1 MIILLY
7 KRKKIIKRRLLKMKA
22 TKVTH
27 FGIARKIVAN
37 MTAESWETIPHISY
51 IYEPEVSDFLNVV
64 KELNASGKFPVKI
77 TVNTIVLKA
86 LAEAFKA
93 APQLNAHIKFNRK
106 LVRGEV
112 TQWDEI
118 HAGMTW
124 ILPNGE
130 MMTINLHDIG
140 NKSLVELTEYIA
152 DVSRKIGNT
161 DLTEVM
167 FSVSF
172 NDTIEKL
179 KRGHILQAILRL
191 FGAKT
196 GKHKIKTL
204 SGQAKKDYYAIPES
218 DRLTAADIKQG
229 TVTVSNI
236 GSVTR
241 GIPGRVALL
250 SIIPPQI
257 FVACIGSIMK
267 KPVVKQDENGNDV
280 IVIGNE
286 MPIDLVFDH
295 RAVDFGDLVPFIQ
308 RLEDIFKNPE
318 QMYNW

>member
-1 MIILLY
+1 
-7 KRKKIIKRRLLKMKA
+7 MKA
-22 TKVTH
+22 TKVTE
-27 FGIARKIVAN
+27 FGIQRKIVAN
-37 MTAESWETIPHISY
+37 MTSESWETIPHISY
-51 IYEPEVSDFLNVV
+51 IYEPEISRFLEVV

-77 TVNTIVLKA
+77 TINTIMLKA
-86 LAEAFKA
+86 LSEAFKA

-106 LVRGEV
+106 LVRGTITEF
-112 TQWDEI
+112 DEI
-118 HAGMTW
+118 HASMTW

-152 DVSRKIGNT
+152 DVGRRIGNT

-167 FSVSF
+167 FSVSLQ
-172 NDTIEKL
+172 DTLEKL
-179 KRGHILQAILRL
+179 KKGKLMNAIYRL
-191 FGAKT
+191 IGSKT
-196 GKHKIKTL
+196 GKNKVKTL
-204 SGQAKKDYYAIPES
+204 SGQAKKDYYAIPEK
-218 DRLTAADIKQG
+218 DRLTKEDIKQG
-229 TVTVSNI
+229 TVTISNI

-241 GIPGRVALL
+241 NIPGRVAML

-257 FVACIGSIMK
+257 FVCCMGSIIK
-267 KPVVKQDENGNDV
+267 KPVVKQDENGND
-280 IVIGNE
+280 IIAIGNE
-286 MPIDLVFDH
+286 LPIDLVFDH

>member
-1 MIILLY
+1 M
-7 KRKKIIKRRLLKMKA
+7 KPIKVK
-22 TKVTH
+22 H

-37 MTAESWETIPHISY
+37 MTSESWETIPHTSF

-77 TVNTIVLKA
+77 TINTIMLKA

-106 LVRGEV
+106 LVRGVV
-112 TQWDEI
+112 TEWDEI

-152 DVSRKIGNT
+152 DVGRKINNT

-179 KRGHILQAILRL
+179 KKGKIKQAVLRL

-204 SGQAKKDYYAIPES
+204 SGKAKKDYYAIPET
-218 DRLTAADIKQG
+218 DRLTAYDIKQG
-229 TVTVSNI
+229 TVTISNI
-236 GSVTR
+236 GSLIR
-241 GIPGRVALL
+241 GINGRVALL
-250 SIIPPQI
+250 SIIPPQV
-257 FVACIGSIMK
+257 FVCCIGSIMK
-267 KPVVKQDENGNDV
+267 KPVIKQDENGNDI
-280 IVIGNE
+280 IVPGNE
-286 MPIDLVFDH
+286 LPIDLVFDH
-295 RAVDFGDLVPFIQ
+295 RAVDFGEVVPFIE
-308 RLEDIFKNPE
+308 RLEDIFRNPN

>member
-1 MIILLY
+1 
-7 KRKKIIKRRLLKMKA
+7 MKA

-27 FGIARKIVAN
+27 FGIQRKIVAN

-51 IYEPEVSDFLNVV
+51 IYKPEVTDFLKIV
-64 KELNASGKFPVKI
+64 KELNDSGKFPVKI
-77 TVNTIVLKA
+77 TVNTIMLKA
-86 LAEAFKA
+86 LAEAFIA
-93 APQLNAHIKFNRK
+93 APQLNAHIKFDRK
-106 LVRGEV
+106 LVRGEI
-112 TQWDEI
+112 TEYDEI

-152 DVSRKIGNT
+152 DVSRRIGNT

-167 FSVSF
+167 FSVSM

-179 KRGHILQAILRL
+179 KKGKISNVINRL
-191 FGAKT
+191 IGAKT

-204 SGQAKKDYYAIPES
+204 SGKAKKEYYAIPES

-236 GSVTR
+236 GSITR
-241 GIPGRVALL
+241 GINGHACLL

-257 FVACIGSIMK
+257 FVVCIGAAIK
-267 KPVVKQDENGNDV
+267 TPVVKQDENGNDI
-280 IVIGNE
+280 IVVGQE
-286 MPIDLVFDH
+286 MPINMVFDH
-295 RAVDFGDLVPFIQ
+295 RAVDFGDLVPFIK
-308 RLEDIFKNPE
+308 RLEDIFHNPE

>member
-1 MIILLY
+1 
-7 KRKKIIKRRLLKMKA
+7 MKA

-27 FGIARKIVAN
+27 FGIQRKIVAN

-51 IYEPEVSDFLNVV
+51 IYEPEVSNFLEVV
-64 KELNASGKFPVKI
+64 KELNESGKFPVKI
-77 TVNTIVLKA
+77 TVNTIMLKA
-86 LAEAFKA
+86 LTEAFKA
-93 APQLNAHIKFNRK
+93 APQLNAHIKFDRK
-106 LVRGEV
+106 LVRGEIV
-112 TQWDEI
+112 EWDEI

-140 NKSLVELTEYIA
+140 NKNLVELTEYIA
-152 DVSRKIGNT
+152 DVGRRIGNT

-179 KRGHILQAILRL
+179 KKGKIKQAILRL
-191 FGAKT
+191 IGAKT
-196 GKHKIKTL
+196 GKYKIKTL
-204 SGQAKKDYYAIPES
+204 SGKAKKDYYAIPES
-218 DRLTAADIKQG
+218 DRLTANDIKQG
-229 TVTVSNI
+229 TVTISNI
-236 GSVTR
+236 GSITR
-241 GIPGRVALL
+241 GIPGHAALL

-257 FVACIGSIMK
+257 FVVCIGSAIK
-267 KPVVKQDENGNDV
+267 KPVVKQDENGNDI
-280 IVIGNE
+280 IVVGQE

-295 RAVDFGDLVPFIQ
+295 RAVDFGDLVPFIK

>member
-1 MIILLY
+1 
-7 KRKKIIKRRLLKMKA
+7 MKP
-22 TKVTH
+22 TKVKH

-37 MTAESWETIPHISY
+37 MTSESWETIPHTSY
-51 IYEPEVSDFLNVV
+51 IYEPEVTNFMNVV
-64 KELNASGKFPVKI
+64 KDMNASGKFPVKL
-77 TVNTIVLKA
+77 TVNTVMLKA

-106 LVRGEV
+106 LVRGVV
-112 TQWDEI
+112 TEWDEI

-140 NKSLVELTEYIA
+140 NKSLVELAEYIA

-161 DLTEVM
+161 DMTEVM
-167 FSVSF
+167 FEVSL
-172 NDTIEKL
+172 NDTLEKL
-179 KRGHILQAILRL
+179 KKGKVMNAIYRL

-204 SGQAKKDYYAIPES
+204 SGQAKKDYYSIPET
-218 DRLTAADIKQG
+218 DRLTKYDIKQG
-229 TVTVSNI
+229 TVTISNV
-236 GSVTR
+236 GTLTR
-241 GIPGRVALL
+241 GVNGRVALL
-250 SIIPPQI
+250 SIIPPQV
-257 FVACIGSIMK
+257 FVCCMGSIMK

-286 MPIDLVFDH
+286 LPIDLVFDH
-295 RAVDFGDLVPFIQ
+295 RAVDFGEVVPFIN
-308 RLEDIFKNPE
+308 RLEDIFRNPG

>member
-1 MIILLY
+1 
-7 KRKKIIKRRLLKMKA
+7 MKA

-27 FGIARKIVAN
+27 FGIQRKIVAN

-51 IYEPEVSDFLNVV
+51 IYEPEVSRFLEVV
-64 KELNASGKFPVKI
+64 KELNESGKFPVKI
-77 TVNTIVLKA
+77 TVNTIMLKA
-86 LAEAFKA
+86 LTEAFKA
-93 APQLNAHIKFNRK
+93 APQLNAHIKFDRK
-106 LVRGEV
+106 LVRGEIIE
-112 TQWDEI
+112 WDEI

-152 DVSRKIGNT
+152 DVGRRIGNT
-161 DLTEVM
+161 DFTEVM

-179 KRGHILQAILRL
+179 KKGKIKQAILRL
-191 FGAKT
+191 VGAKT

-204 SGQAKKDYYAIPES
+204 SGKAKKDYYAIPET
-218 DRLTAADIKQG
+218 DRLTANDIKQG
-229 TVTVSNI
+229 TVTISNI
-236 GSVTR
+236 GSITR
-241 GIPGRVALL
+241 GIPGHAALL

-257 FVACIGSIMK
+257 FVVCIGSAIK
-267 KPVVKQDENGNDV
+267 KPVVKQDENGNDI
-280 IVIGNE
+280 IVVGQE

-295 RAVDFGDLVPFIQ
+295 RAVDFGDLVPFIK
-308 RLEDIFKNPE
+308 RLEDIFRNPE

>member
-1 MIILLY
+1 
-7 KRKKIIKRRLLKMKA
+7 MKA

-37 MTAESWETIPHISY
+37 MTSESWETIPHTSY
-51 IYEPEVSDFLNVV
+51 IYEPEVSDFLTVV
-64 KELNASGKFPVKI
+64 KELNDSGKFPVKI
-77 TVNTIVLKA
+77 TINTIMLKA

-112 TQWDEI
+112 TEWDEI

-161 DLTEVM
+161 DMTEVM
-167 FSVSF
+167 FSVSL
-172 NDTIEKL
+172 NDTLEKL
-179 KRGHILQAILRL
+179 KKGKIMNAIYRL

-196 GKHKIKTL
+196 GKYKIKTL
-204 SGQAKKDYYAIPES
+204 SGQAKKDYYAIPET
-218 DRLTAADIKQG
+218 DRLTAYDIKQG
-229 TVTVSNI
+229 TVTISNI
-236 GSVTR
+236 GSLTR
-241 GIPGRVALL
+241 GIHGRVALL
-250 SIIPPQI
+250 SIIPPQV
-257 FVACIGSIMK
+257 FVCCMGSIIK
-267 KPVVKQDENGNDV
+267 KPVVKQDENGNDI

-286 MPIDLVFDH
+286 LPIDLVFDH
-295 RAVDFGDLVPFIQ
+295 RAVDFGEVVPFIK

>member
-1 MIILLY
+1 
-7 KRKKIIKRRLLKMKA
+7 MKP
-22 TKVTH
+22 TKVKH
-27 FGIARKIVAN
+27 FEIARKIVAN
-37 MTAESWETIPHISY
+37 MTSESWETIPHTSY
-51 IYEPEVSDFLNVV
+51 IYEPEVTDFMNVV
-64 KELNASGKFPVKI
+64 KDMNASGKFPVKL
-77 TVNTIVLKA
+77 TVNTVMLKA

-106 LVRGEV
+106 LVRGVV
-112 TQWDEI
+112 TEWDEI

-140 NKSLVELTEYIA
+140 NKSLVELAEYIA

-161 DLTEVM
+161 DMTEVM
-167 FSVSF
+167 FEVSL
-172 NDTIEKL
+172 NDTLEKL
-179 KRGHILQAILRL
+179 KKGKVMNAIYRL

-204 SGQAKKDYYAIPES
+204 SGQAKKDYYSIPET
-218 DRLTAADIKQG
+218 DRLTKYDIKQG
-229 TVTVSNI
+229 TVTISNV
-236 GSVTR
+236 GSLTR
-241 GIPGRVALL
+241 GVNGRVALL
-250 SIIPPQI
+250 SIIPPQV
-257 FVACIGSIMK
+257 FVCCMGSIMK

-286 MPIDLVFDH
+286 LPIDLVFDH
-295 RAVDFGDLVPFIQ
+295 RAVDFGEVVPFIN
-308 RLEDIFKNPE
+308 RLEDIFRNPG

>member
-1 MIILLY
+1 
-7 KRKKIIKRRLLKMKA
+7 MKA

-27 FGIARKIVAN
+27 FGIQRKIVAN

-51 IYEPEVSDFLNVV
+51 VYEPEVSRFIEVV
-64 KELNASGKFPVKI
+64 KKLNESGKFPVKL
-77 TVNTIVLKA
+77 TVNTIMLKA
-86 LAEAFKA
+86 LTEAFKA
-93 APQLNAHIKFNRK
+93 APQLNAHIKFDRK
-106 LVRGEV
+106 LVRGEI
-112 TQWDEI
+112 TEWDEI

-140 NKSLVELTEYIA
+140 NKNLVELTNYIA
-152 DVSRKIGNT
+152 DVSRRIGNT

-179 KRGHILQAILRL
+179 KKGKIKQAILRL
-191 FGAKT
+191 IGAKT
-196 GKHKIKTL
+196 GKYKIKTL
-204 SGQAKKDYYAIPES
+204 SGKAKKDYYAIPES
-218 DRLTAADIKQG
+218 DRLTADDIKQG
-229 TVTVSNI
+229 TVTISNI
-236 GSVTR
+236 GSITR
-241 GIPGRVALL
+241 GIPGHAALL

-257 FVACIGSIMK
+257 FVVCIGSAIK
-267 KPVVKQDENGNDV
+267 KPVVKQDENGNDI
-280 IVIGNE
+280 IVVGQE
-286 MPIDLVFDH
+286 MPISLVFDH
-295 RAVDFGDLVPFIQ
+295 RAVDFGDVAPFVR

>member
-1 MIILLY
+1 
-7 KRKKIIKRRLLKMKA
+7 MKA
-22 TKVTH
+22 TKVTE
-27 FGIARKIVAN
+27 FGIQRKIVAN
-37 MTAESWETIPHISY
+37 MTSESWETIPHISY
-51 IYEPEVSDFLNVV
+51 IYEPEISRFLEVV

-77 TVNTIVLKA
+77 TINTIMLKA
-86 LAEAFKA
+86 LSEAFKA

-106 LVRGEV
+106 LVRGTV
-112 TQWDEI
+112 TEFDEI
-118 HAGMTW
+118 HASMTW

-152 DVSRKIGNT
+152 DVGRRIGNT

-167 FSVSF
+167 FSVSLQ
-172 NDTIEKL
+172 DTLEKL
-179 KRGHILQAILRL
+179 KKGKLMNAIYRL
-191 FGAKT
+191 IGSKT
-196 GKHKIKTL
+196 GKNKVKTL
-204 SGQAKKDYYAIPES
+204 SGQAKKDYYAIPEK
-218 DRLTAADIKQG
+218 DRLTKEDIKQG
-229 TVTVSNI
+229 TVTISNI

-241 GIPGRVALL
+241 NIPGRVAML

-257 FVACIGSIMK
+257 FVCCMGSIIK
-267 KPVVKQDENGNDV
+267 KPVVKQDENGND
-280 IVIGNE
+280 IIAIGNE
-286 MPIDLVFDH
+286 LPIDLVFDH

>member
-1 MIILLY
+1 
-7 KRKKIIKRRLLKMKA
+7 MKA

-27 FGIARKIVAN
+27 FGIQRKIVAN

-51 IYEPEVSDFLNVV
+51 IYEPEVSRFLEVV
-64 KELNASGKFPVKI
+64 KELNDSGKFPVKI
-77 TVNTIVLKA
+77 TVNTIMLKA
-86 LAEAFKA
+86 LTEAFKA
-93 APQLNAHIKFNRK
+93 APQLNAHIKFDRK
-106 LVRGEV
+106 LVRGEIIE
-112 TQWDEI
+112 WDEI

-152 DVSRKIGNT
+152 DVGRRIGNT

-179 KRGHILQAILRL
+179 KKGKIKQAILRL
-191 FGAKT
+191 VGAKT
-196 GKHKIKTL
+196 GKYKIKTL
-204 SGQAKKDYYAIPES
+204 SGKAKKDYYAIPES
-218 DRLTAADIKQG
+218 DRLTANDIKQG
-229 TVTVSNI
+229 TVTISNI
-236 GSVTR
+236 GSITR
-241 GIPGRVALL
+241 GIPGHAALL

-257 FVACIGSIMK
+257 FVVCIGSAIK
-267 KPVVKQDENGNDV
+267 KPVVKQDENGNDI
-280 IVIGNE
+280 IVVGQE

-295 RAVDFGDLVPFIQ
+295 RAVDFGDLVPFIK

>member
-1 MIILLY
+1 
-7 KRKKIIKRRLLKMKA
+7 MKP
-22 TKVTH
+22 TKVKH

-37 MTAESWETIPHISY
+37 MTSESWETIPHTSY
-51 IYEPEVSDFLNVV
+51 IYEPEVTDFMNVV
-64 KELNASGKFPVKI
+64 KDMNASGKFPVKL
-77 TVNTIVLKA
+77 TVNTVMLKA

-106 LVRGEV
+106 LVRGVV
-112 TQWDEI
+112 TEWDEI

-140 NKSLVELTEYIA
+140 NKSLVELAEYIA

-161 DLTEVM
+161 DMTEVM
-167 FSVSF
+167 FEVSL
-172 NDTIEKL
+172 NDTLEKL
-179 KRGHILQAILRL
+179 KKGKVMNAIYRL

-204 SGQAKKDYYAIPES
+204 SGQAKKDYYSIPET
-218 DRLTAADIKQG
+218 DRLTKYDIKQG
-229 TVTVSNI
+229 TVTISNV
-236 GSVTR
+236 GTLTR
-241 GIPGRVALL
+241 GVNGRVALL
-250 SIIPPQI
+250 SIIPPQ
-257 FVACIGSIMK
+257 VLVCCMGSIMK

-286 MPIDLVFDH
+286 LPIDLVFDH
-295 RAVDFGDLVPFIQ
+295 RAVDFGEVVPFIN
-308 RLEDIFKNPE
+308 RLEDIFRNPE

>member
-1 MIILLY
+1 M
-7 KRKKIIKRRLLKMKA
+7 KPIKVK
-22 TKVTH
+22 H

-37 MTAESWETIPHISY
+37 MTSESWETIPHTSY
-51 IYEPEVSDFLNVV
+51 IYEPEVTDFMKVV
-64 KELNASGKFPVKI
+64 KEMNASGKFPVKL
-77 TVNTIVLKA
+77 TVNTVMLKA
-86 LAEAFKA
+86 LAEALIA

-112 TQWDEI
+112 TEWDEI

-140 NKSLVELTEYIA
+140 NKSLVELAEYVA
-152 DVSRKIGNT
+152 DVARKIGNS
-161 DLTEVM
+161 DMTEVM
-167 FSVSF
+167 FEVSL
-172 NDTIEKL
+172 NDTLEKL
-179 KRGHILQAILRL
+179 KKGKVMNAVYRL

-204 SGQAKKDYYAIPES
+204 SGQAKKDYYAIPET
-218 DRLTAADIKQG
+218 DRLTKYDIKQG
-229 TVTVSNI
+229 TVTISNI
-236 GSVTR
+236 GSLTR
-241 GIPGRVALL
+241 GINGRVALL
-250 SIIPPQI
+250 SIIPPQV
-257 FVACIGSIMK
+257 FACCMGSVIK
-267 KPVVKQDENGNDV
+267 KPVVKQDENGNDI

-295 RAVDFGDLVPFIQ
+295 RALDFGDVLPFIQ